1 MATAW
6 LLIAMPLI
14 VFAVAVPL
22 LPAGSS
28 VLTGLV
34 LNAAAPSITVAPAF
48 ALILGVEPALAMT
61 VTVVVTALA
70 PFTLPAMLGV
80 LGLGA
85 LVIPTTDLLVR
96 LLVFVTVV
104 FAGAWGVKRLA
115 GEGRI
120 TRHGPA
126 IDGMVVLLMLVL
138 AIGIMD
144 GVTAVVIS
152 SPLKVALY
160 MLLAFAVNARMQVVG
175 GLVWWWRDRSRA
187 LVAALLSGY
196 RNMAMILAVIID
208 IAPSISSSS

>member
-61 VTVVVTALA
+61 VTVVATALA

-96 LLVFVTVV
+96 LLIFVTVV

>member
-61 VTVVVTALA
+61 VTVVATALA

>member
-1 MATAW
+1 MMDVRHPTD
-6 LLIAMPLI
+6 
-14 VFAVAVPL
+14 
-22 LPAGSS
+22 
-28 VLTGLV
+28 
-34 LNAAAPSITVAPAF
+34 AAK
-48 ALILGVEPALAMT
+48 
-61 VTVVVTALA
+61 
-70 PFTLPAMLGV
+70 
-80 LGLGA
+80 
-85 LVIPTTDLLVR
+85 TTRQPVGHLHG
-96 LLVFVTVV
+96 T
-104 FAGAWGVKRLA
+104 

-160 MLLAFAVNARMQVVG
+160 MLLAFAVNAGMQVVG